1 MGFMKWGNKMVLYRR
16 NRVEGGTYFFT
27 VTLQNRKSSVL
38 VDWID
43 ELRECV
49 RSVLREI
56 PFHIDA
62 WVVLPEHLHTVWTL
76 PPGDDDYSNRWKLI
90 KGRFTR
96 RLVKAG
102 LPISK
107 NERGEYDLWQGRF
120 WEHTIYDEADYARH
134 IDYIH
139 YNPVKHGW
147 VKRVSDWPYSTLHQ
161 YVEKGIYPADWG
173 NTYSEPSNDYGEP

>member
-1 MGFMKWGNKMVLYRR
+1 M
-16 NRVEGGTYFFT
+16 GGTYFFT
-27 VTLQNRKSSVL
+27 VTLRNRKSSVL

-49 RSVLREI
+49 RDMLREK

-76 PPGDDDYSNRWKLI
+76 PPGDDDYSTRWKLI
-90 KGRFTR
+90 KSRFTR
-96 RLVKAG
+96 RLIKAG
-102 LPISK
+102 LPIDQ
-107 NERGEYDLWQGRF
+107 NERGEYNLWQGRF
-120 WEHTIYDEADYARH
+120 WEHTIYDETDYANH

-147 VKRVSDWPYSTLHQ
+147 VKRVSDWPYSTFHR

-173 NTYSEPSNDYGEP
+173 NAISESPNHYGEPM